1 MRSKIFLITL
11 SFFSFTLLSQTVIKT
26 QTNKGNNKKVTIK
39 TNSNNSKDI
48 IVKNPTGYN
57 YSNNNVIVKGNRVVV
72 NKPNRPKRIKKRYN
86 KKRRGYVWVK
96 GFWKWSP
103 IFRTYFW
110 QDGYWVKKRRN
121 HFWVNGY
128 WLETNGGY
136 YWVDGFWDKNF

>member
-1 MRSKIFLITL
+1 MRLKIFLITF

-48 IVKNPTGYN
+48 IVKSPKGYN

-72 NKPNRPKRIKKRYN
+72 KKPNRPKRIKKRYN

-103 IFRTYFW
+103 IFRVYYW
-110 QDGYWVKKRRN
+110 KDGYWVKKRRN

-136 YWVDGFWDKNF
+136 FWVDGFWDKNF